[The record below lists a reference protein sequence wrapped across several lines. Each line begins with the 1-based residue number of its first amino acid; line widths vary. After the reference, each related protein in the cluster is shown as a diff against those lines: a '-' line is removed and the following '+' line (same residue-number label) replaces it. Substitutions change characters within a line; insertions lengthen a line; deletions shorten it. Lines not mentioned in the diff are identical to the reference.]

1 MMKRDQA
8 EGLRRMAKPKPVR
21 VLAVTSGK
29 GGVGKTNVSVNLA
42 TAFAQMGRK
51 VMVMD
56 ADLGLGNVDVML
68 GLHPRYNLSHV
79 ISGERTLEEVVLD
92 APGKIKV
99 IPATSGQQYM
109 AELSPAEH
117 AGLIR
122 AFSELNSEL
131 DIFIVD
137 TAAGIS
143 DSVISFAKASQEVI
157 VVVCDEPASITDAYA
172 LIKLLNLD
180 HGIHRFRVLANMA
193 HTPNEGRLLFSKL
206 VKVTDHFLDEV
217 VLDFMGTIPYD
228 KYLLKAVK
236 MQRPV
241 VESFPN
247 ALSSRAFKEIA
258 QRADK
263 WPMPTAA
270 DGYLE
275 FFVER
280 LVQRENKDSLFSGL
294 F

>member
-1 MMKRDQA
+1 MT
-8 EGLRRMAKPKPVR
+8 KPKPVR

-42 TAFAQMGRK
+42 TAFAQLGRK

-56 ADLGLGNVDVML
+56 ADLGLANVDVML

-79 ISGERTLEEVVLD
+79 ISGERTLEEIILD
-92 APGKIKV
+92 APGGIKV

-109 AELSPAEH
+109 AELTPAEH

-122 AFSELNSEL
+122 AFSELNTEL
-131 DIFIVD
+131 DVFIVD

-143 DSVISFAKASQEVI
+143 DGVVSFAKAAQEVV

-193 HTPNEGRLLFSKL
+193 HTVNEGRLLFSKL

-241 VESFPN
+241 VDAFPN
-247 ALSSRAFKEIA
+247 AMAARAFRDVV
-258 QRADK
+258 QRIDK

-280 LVQRENKDSLFSGL
+280 LVQRREVDDLFGQL
-294 F
+294 L